1 MLTGNQKWRRGL
13 VSGFVGSFAG
23 SVEAALALIITQPD
37 LFNLNEKLL
46 STLYSSSVIGIL
58 SGVRFAAAYLKEF
71 PLPPDEEKGV

>member
-1 MLTGNQKWRRGL
+1 MLTRTHKWRRGL
-13 VSGFVGSFAG
+13 ASGFIGSFAG

-37 LFNLNEKLL
+37 LFNLNEKLV

-71 PLPPDEEKGV
+71 PLPPIEGDGV